1 MPKTIPFLLLFCL
14 LSAIALGQKTDEYR
28 FSLTWSEDS
37 EMLDIPVGKMG
48 FEEADWSDELPKWHH
63 NGIIERG
70 VYDADLTNF
79 NPIVEVVLESDLTP
93 RQKKLASNGFQPKL
107 IARSTGNGTVLNLSG
122 NGIRKTENGTF
133 ERLVGAAYE
142 FELSAKATQ
151 RMMEWADNSVLAEGE
166 WYKIGIDRDGVYRID
181 RAFLQ
186 SLGID
191 PNTVNPQ
198 QINLYGNGGRMLP
211 FENSADRP
219 DDLLKN
225 AIFVSGEA
233 DGSFDSNDYLL
244 FYGQGADAWDYNDDL
259 GRFEHLNHHYSDS
272 AYYFLRIDDTDPKRI
287 IETTPPSTADYVL
300 SSFDDRAL
308 IENDEVSLAKTG
320 RRFFG
325 ENFDLDPL
333 TIPFTVPMPN
343 LLDESAHVEI
353 AVAARSIGANSEFG
367 VNVGDAQFD
376 IVVQGTGTSA
386 IANIANISEGES
398 DFVPNS
404 NNALTAS
411 LTFVKG
417 EPSAEGW
424 LDYIRFNAKREL
436 RMTGA
441 QLSFRSIEAL
451 NTPGVAQ
458 YLLDGAN
465 QLFQVWDVSNP
476 SDAFSIPFETEGNNQ
491 RTFNSNGGSLK
502 EFIAFSDFNYLTPVP
517 NGRVENQNLHGMGN
531 VDMVIV
537 CPSQMLPAAE
547 ELQVIHGAEGLEIE
561 IVTPRQV
568 YHEFSSGN
576 DDVTAIRMMMKM
588 LYDRAAGN
596 EELQPKYLQILGD
609 GTFDNKH
616 IQDESGLVITYQSF
630 NSVAPIGSYISD
642 DYFGFLDDEAGD
654 ALGEVVQIGVGR
666 IPAATLSEAL
676 GFVNKV
682 KAYLASN
689 TTSDGGAFCLG
700 DGSNSPYGSWRNMI
714 TFISDDRDGNGG
726 PSESVHMSNSN
737 SLANQVYTEHN
748 DYDVVKLYMD
758 AYQQESTPGGERYPE
773 GAAAIE
779 RRVQNGSLIVNYVG
793 HGGER
798 GFAHERILDLT
809 TIQKWTNL
817 NRLPLFVTATCEL
830 ARYDDPEFRSA
841 GELIIMNENG
851 GAIAMLTT
859 TRIVTSLQNQFL
871 NSAFFDVALDE
882 QGIENL
888 TIGKIMQLTKNA
900 VSPSSNKRNFSLLG
914 DVALRLSYPKFE
926 VQTTTVNGEV
936 IDPNNPQVI
945 NSLQEVSIGGF
956 VSDEAGNI
964 LNDFNGFIYP
974 SVFDKRSTVLTL
986 NNDGA
991 ANDYSYDVFKNLI
1004 YRGKA
1009 SVVNGAFEF
1018 RFVVPRDIAFDFGS
1032 GRISYYAVDGDNDA
1046 HGHTEDFEI
1055 GGSAEGAELN
1065 TVGPEIKLFM
1075 NDSTFVF
1082 GGTTDESPFIFARL
1096 FDENGINTVGNGIG
1110 HDLRAV
1116 IDGNTNDPIILNDA
1130 YESDLDTYQAGEVR
1144 YQLQELAEGTHTLN
1158 LRVWDVHNNSSE
1170 ANTEFVVASSSELAL
1185 THVLNYPN
1193 PFTTHTDFY
1202 FEHNQACNN
1211 LDVEV
1216 QVYTIS
1222 GKLVKTIREN
1232 VLSEG
1237 FRSQGI
1243 SWDGKDDFG
1252 DNIGRGVY
1260 VYRVKVVTPEGLSAE
1275 HFERLVILR

>member
-1 MPKTIPFLLLFCL
+1 MRKTSFIITLFVLLA
-14 LSAIALGQKTDEYR
+14 LSGIGQNTEEISFSIAWGEHKETFE
-28 FSLTWSEDS
+28 
-37 EMLDIPVGKMG
+37 IPVGNMG
-48 FEEADWSDELPKWHH
+48 FEGADWSDELPKWHH
-63 NGIIERG
+63 NVVLERTKTG
-70 VYDADLTNF
+70 AEL
-79 NPIVEVVLESDLTP
+79 VEFIPLVELVLESDLTP
-93 RQKKLASNGFQPKL
+93 RQQQLASTSFEEKI
-107 IARSTGNGTVLNLSG
+107 IARFVEGKTIFNLSG
-122 NGIRKTENGTF
+122 NAIRKNAEGNF
-133 ERLVGAAYE
+133 ERLIGA
-142 FELSAKATQ
+142 SASLERVQMQAQ
-151 RMMEWADNSVLAEGE
+151 RMIDWEANSVLAEGE
-166 WYKIGIDRDGVYRID
+166 WYKIGISRDGVYRLD

-191 PNTVNPQ
+191 PNVVNPQ
-198 QINLYGNGGRMLP
+198 QINIYGNGGKMLP
-211 FENSADRP
+211 FDNTEDRE
-219 DDLLKN
+219 DDLVRN
-225 AIFVSGEA
+225 AIFVAGEQ
-233 DGSFDSNDYLL
+233 DGSFDSNDYIL
-244 FYGQGADAWDYNDDL
+244 FYAQGADSWTYNSEVE
-259 GRFEHLNHHYSDS
+259 RFEHLNHHYSDS
-272 AYYFLRIDDTDPKRI
+272 AYYFLRIDDDAPKRI
-287 IETTPPSTADYVL
+287 AQSTTPSFSDYQVL
-300 SSFDDRAL
+300 TFDDRAL

-325 ENFDLDPL
+325 QRFDLDPL
-333 TIPFTVPMPN
+333 TIPFTVPLPN
-343 LLDESAHVEI
+343 LLNETAHVEI
-353 AVAARSIGANSEFG
+353 AVAARSIGANSDFE
-367 VNVGDAQFD
+367 VSVGDTDFD

-386 IANIANISEGES
+386 IASIANIAEGNA
-398 DFVPNS
+398 DFIPSSANS
-404 NNALTAS
+404 LTAT
-411 LTFVKG
+411 LTFNKG

-436 RMTGA
+436 SMTGA
-441 QLSFRSIEAL
+441 QLAFRSIEAL
-451 NTPGVAQ
+451 NNGGVAQ
-458 YLLDGAN
+458 YLIDGAN
-465 QLFQVWDVSNP
+465 QLFQVWDVSDP
-476 SDAFSIPFETEGNNQ
+476 SNILSVPFQSEGNNL
-491 RTFNSNGGSLK
+491 RSFNYNSDGLK
-502 EFIAFSDFNYLTPVP
+502 EFMAFSDFNYLEAAP
-517 NGRVENQNLHGMGN
+517 NGRVENQNLHGIGAL
-531 VDMVIV
+531 DMVIV
-537 CPSQMLPAAE
+537 CPSQMIPAAE
-547 ELQVIHGAEGLEIE
+547 ELKAIHSAEGLVIE

-568 YHEFSSGN
+568 YNEFSSGN
-576 DDVTAIRMMMKM
+576 DDVTAIRMFMKM
-588 LYDRAAGN
+588 LYDKANGDEA
-596 EELQPKYLQILGD
+596 LQPKYLQIVGD
-609 GTFDNKH
+609 GSFDNKH
-616 IQDESGLVITYQSF
+616 ISDESGLVITYQSL
-630 NSVAPIGSYISD
+630 NSIAPIGSYISD
-642 DYFGFLDDEAGD
+642 DYFGFLADDAGD

-676 GFVNKV
+676 GYVNKV
-682 KAYLASN
+682 KVYLSSN
-689 TTSDGGAFCLG
+689 TTNDGGAFCLG
-700 DGSNSPYGSWRNMI
+700 DGTNSPYGAWRNI
-714 TFISDDRDGNGG
+714 IAFVSDDRDGNGG
-726 PSESVHMSNSN
+726 PSESIHMSNSN
-737 SLANQVYTEHN
+737 SLANQVYSNHN

-779 RRVQNGSLIVNYVG
+779 RRVQDGALILNYVG

-798 GFAHERILDLT
+798 GFANERILDLT
-809 TIQKWTNL
+809 TIQKWTNI

-882 QGIENL
+882 EGIENL

-914 DVALRLSYPKFE
+914 DVALRMSYPKLQ
-926 VQTTTVNGEV
+926 VQTTAINGES

-945 NSLQEVSIGGF
+945 NSLQEVSVGGF
-956 VSDEAGNI
+956 VSDAQGNI

-991 ANDYSYDVFKNLI
+991 ANEYSYDVFKNLI

-1009 SVVNGAFEF
+1009 SVVNGEFEF

-1055 GGSAEGAELN
+1055 GGSVEGAELN

-1116 IDGNTNDPIILNDA
+1116 IDGNSNDPIILNDS
-1130 YESDLDTYQAGEVR
+1130 YESDLDTYQSGEVR
-1144 YQLQELAEGTHTLN
+1144 YQLQELSEGVHTLN

-1232 VLSEG
+1232 VLTEG

-1260 VYRVKVVTPEGLSAE
+1260 VYRVKVITPDGLSAE